1 MTDKPLL
8 VSIKTAAEKLDCSK
22 SKVRTMIRAGLFE
35 IVQERR
41 GVKGLRIVYSSIEAY
56 VDGNK
61 ATRAE

>member
-22 SKVRTMIRAGLFE
+22 SKVRTMIRAGVFE
-35 IVQERR
+35 IVQGNR

-56 VDGNK
+56 VDSNK
-61 ATRAE
+61 STRAE